1 MSSLSQLCTEL
12 KQVLDE
18 EKITLPNSAV
28 TAIDV
33 NGFLKNVLK
42 TESIDFTSASVT
54 CDDLSV
60 TLTGSFT
67 LFDVQ
72 LTTTWVFTAESDGS
86 MTWKFVATTE
96 DASKISNLLSQ
107 FFANELKVPAN
118 ISSLDIMTISFDAAI
133 KTGDTNY
140 SLDLS
145 AKTIWGALELF
156 VKDNSGTYGTA
167 LGVSV
172 SSGFNL
178 SNIDS
183 SLSVFN
189 FLEFSDSAVV
199 IANFTDTDLEIAGIT
214 GVVDGVEFRSTLTV
228 ASTSSQSALPII
240 INELSSSLSDIPL
253 QAVIDL
259 TQTSF
264 KLTALIG
271 KTFPLPG
278 FSTVSLSDISMTIDI
293 TPPSVSLSGDLSLP
307 ITIPAN
313 PTVKSIDVTGAISFT
328 YSAGTGTIQATLNS
342 DTQIIEPFGFYG
354 VTLNDVGVGLDV
366 SFGVETGLGVT
377 LEGAFLLGEAKTK
390 LDEKFAITMEFTDDL
405 PNPSLLYC
413 QTKDLSLPVIFD
425 AVIDAG
431 SLPSVL
437 SDFSFNE
444 LVFYWCDKAQQ
455 LPDGT
460 SSQIGIGYNAAIDF
474 WGFNTYSALM
484 INKDSGITGQA
495 NIDPVKL
502 LDGKITLTG
511 KGQAGYNVK
520 AGGAYFDFDT
530 SKESFDVSVDA
541 NVLGITEVV
550 NASVSST
557 SLDISMK
564 TNLDFLQDSLAVEFK
579 NGGSTMSFSSS
590 LDIGIDCAPDIK
602 VGGMNLGTIHIDEKM
617 SGSIAFSFE
626 NGTLS
631 AMVDAHFDFNG
642 TSIGFKYDVG
652 AGLTDLSNLASV
664 IEDKIVNEA
673 ASIFS
678 SFFADVKNYISV
690 VGKGLITGGDFVVN
704 VLYHVY
710 KLSITDLFR
719 LLSDLPTGF
728 HVDGTI
734 DFQIKIDP
742 GIPAESFHAD
752 LGKIID
758 VHGDKHG
765 DVWGLGLHI
774 DKHGDI
780 GASESFSTPAFTVDL
795 VDIDAQQHFDMT
807 MPPTVHADAVS
818 PQFDFSPHLDAGI
831 AGGSLGVSGK
841 AGINS
846 QVSLT
851 NIELD
856 ARLDVYEHAGVHAGV
871 HGDWSHWGA
880 HLDKHVD
887 EHGDKSAHIDE
898 AV

>member
-1 MSSLSQLCTEL
+1 MSSLSELCTEL
-12 KQVLDE
+12 KQVLNE
-18 EKITLPNSAV
+18 ERITLPNSAV

-54 CDDLSV
+54 CDGLVYLRGSV
-60 TLTGSFT
+60 T

-72 LTTTWVFTAESDGS
+72 LSTTWEFTEGAGS
-86 MTWKFVATTE
+86 MMWKFIATTK

-118 ISSLDIMTISFDAAI
+118 ISSWDIMTISFDAVI

-183 SLSVFN
+183 NLSVFN
-189 FLEFSDSAVV
+189 FLEFSDSALV
-199 IANFTDTDLEIAGIT
+199 IANFTDPDLDIAGIT

-278 FSTVSLSDISMTIDI
+278 FSTVSLSDISMTIDT

-564 TNLDFLQDSLAVEFK
+564 TNLDFLQDSLAVKFK

-590 LDIGIDCAPDIK
+590 LDIAIDCAPDIK
-602 VGGMNLGTIHIDEKM
+602 VGGINLGTIHIDENM
-617 SGSIAFSFE
+617 SGSIAVSFD
-626 NGTLS
+626 NGSLS
-631 AMVDAHFDFNG
+631 AKIDAHFDFNG
-642 TSIGFKYDVG
+642 TSIGFKYEVG
-652 AGLTDLSNLASV
+652 AGLTDLSNLARV
-664 IEDKIVNEA
+664 IEDKIVREA

-690 VGKGLITGGDFVVN
+690 VGKGLITEGDFVVN
-704 VLYHVY
+704 VLYMVY
-710 KLSITDLFR
+710 TRSITDLFS
-719 LLSDLPTGF
+719 LLSDLPTSY
-728 HVDGTI
+728 HVNGTVN
-734 DFQIKIDP
+734 FPIKIAP
-742 GIPAESFHAD
+742 GIASKSFHAD
-752 LGKIID
+752 LGHPINFHVDHHWDAKIPFHHFD
-758 VHGDKHG
+758 EGMDKHF
-765 DVWGLGLHI
+765 
-774 DKHGDI
+774 DI
-780 GASESFSTPAFTVDL
+780 NASHDFHTPAFTVDL
-795 VDIDAQQHFDMT
+795 VDIDVGQHFDMT
-807 MPPTVHADAVS
+807 MPPTAHADAVS
-818 PQFDFSPHLDAGI
+818 SLDESLHFDVSYI
-831 AGGSLGVSGK
+831 GGKMEVKGTT
-841 AGINS
+841 GINS
-846 QVSLT
+846 EVSLT
-851 NIELD
+851 HIELD
-856 ARLDVYEHAGVHAGV
+856 TRLDVSADAGVHAGYHADALDHIINWHV
-871 HGDWSHWGA
+871 DKHGDTGSH
-880 HLDKHVD
+880 
-887 EHGDKSAHIDE
+887 HIDE